1 MSIENRVK
9 ELVGEGKTLALVRA
23 TLLVEGYKSKEIAA
37 ATKGIAANKAGDGFN
52 ERFFDYLAEERR
64 SDAEIRAF
72 CEEYG
77 SENTIRQF
85 SWYARIGKLSQ
96 KVWDAK

>member
-9 ELVGEGKTLALVRA
+9 ELVGEGKTLQLVRA
-23 TLLVEGYKSKEIAA
+23 TLLVEGFKQKDIRE
-37 ATKGIAANKAGDGFN
+37 ATVGLANAQHRDGFN
-52 ERFFDYLAEERR
+52 ERFFDFLAEERR
-64 SDAEIRAF
+64 SDEEVKAF

-85 SWYARIGKLSQ
+85 GWYSRIAKLSQ
-96 KVWDAK
+96 RVWDNK